1 MVLSCVSSGVT
12 SVGNSSN
19 IFLEMPPDNKI
30 IPDLFC
36 LESIQIRMEQLSAE
50 LDSLRN
56 QRLRN
61 EQEVASMENLALKQR
76 FQEIVDNL
84 SQEIMEKEME
94 VGWTKA

>member
-1 MVLSCVSSGVT
+1 MR
-12 SVGNSSN
+12 
-19 IFLEMPPDNKI
+19 LE
-30 IPDLFC
+30 L
-36 LESIQIRMEQLSAE
+36 LSAE

-94 VGWTKA
+94 VSQKKLNVKYLSFKR

>member
-1 MVLSCVSSGVT
+1 MR
-12 SVGNSSN
+12 
-19 IFLEMPPDNKI
+19 LE
-30 IPDLFC
+30 L
-36 LESIQIRMEQLSAE
+36 LSAE

-94 VGWTKA
+94 VSQKKLNVKYLSFK